1 MQTSNNGNFEFALSS
16 LKQRKRVQRVGWN
29 GKGMWLILVEP
40 KDYEVEAYMMFDS
53 DSNAAFIAMH
63 TADKTFIPWLASQ
76 ADLLAEDW
84 VEFDTSA
91 K

>member
-1 MQTSNNGNFEFALSS
+1 M
-16 LKQRKRVQRVGWN
+16 GWN
-29 GKGMWLILVEP
+29 GKDMWLILVGP
-40 KDYEVEAYMMFDS
+40 KDYEVEAYMMFNS
-53 DSNAAFIAMH
+53 ERQAAYIAMH

-84 VEFDTSA
+84 VEF